1 MKETKGLDGDSGP
14 KVEPQQGLTGGVSAA
29 ENFLNNSLS
38 QFRTSPTLTHHDCV
52 LLRTGW
58 LVTRPSTVTTN
69 ILLSFPLVN
78 LYLHEDIFSVDKVY
92 FYYEGIFWK

>member
-14 KVEPQQGLTGGVSAA
+14 KVEPQKGLTGGVSAA

-52 LLRTGW
+52 LLRNGW
-58 LVTRPSTVTTN
+58 LFTRASTVTTN
-69 ILLSFPLVN
+69 ILLSFPLV
-78 LYLHEDIFSVDKVY
+78 YSYVQEDNFSVDIVY
-92 FYYEGIFWK
+92 FY

>member
-14 KVEPQQGLTGGVSAA
+14 KVEPQKGLTGGVSAA

-38 QFRTSPTLTHHDCV
+38 QVRTSPTLSHHDCV

-58 LVTRPSTVTTN
+58 FVTRASTVTTN
-69 ILLSFPLVN
+69 I
-78 LYLHEDIFSVDKVY
+78 
-92 FYYEGIFWK
+92 